1 MTGQGPSILFVSSVP
16 GIVAGHLSPVA
27 SHCCA
32 MAVEVNTMRA
42 WLKERRG
49 GLEPPTEEEANAFLS
64 IAQEGEIT
72 ADMFVTSNESSED
85 MRELWTAVVVE
96 AKEKMR
102 EAGTGTLSAIKA
114 QKLITWSLRPS
125 RLWAPDPH
133 MGALADAAEAMRKAA
148 LTAAALAAQEAHV
161 PPQVHVVK
169 EPEPVVAIEAAV
181 SREQSEDMESQG
193 ASRPEQ
199 LTQLYVSCQL
209 GRKAGPSECEGMGYM
224 SHWSMAKGMKQISKN
239 PTGLGYKNLPQLLE
253 AAKVDGNLLQL
264 DKFMQRTA
272 EVFMMDPR
280 DVFWMRG
287 GSRLIT
293 RWSRAKTVRPLD
305 GRVAAWYFSLF
316 WEEMPGRGMPDLKV
330 DYDLIRDAERAVM
343 ALPASPTGQ
352 GSLQLGDQP
361 PGWGR
366 GPPSDAGSLSSHSS
380 GLSEAKTEKMM
391 ESMSRNLMEVFES
404 KFMNM
409 KSEMDRRH
417 SDVLSKLG
425 RGSGPKG
432 EGQEGTAVQKGKC
445 FACGKR
451 GHQLADCTE
460 LAEWKKLG
468 SAKKDDE

>member
-1 MTGQGPSILFVSSVP
+1 
-16 GIVAGHLSPVA
+16 
-27 SHCCA
+27 
-32 MAVEVNTMRA
+32 MRA
-42 WLKERRG
+42 WLRERRG
-49 GLEPPTEEEANAFLS
+49 GLEPPTEGEANAFLS

-72 ADMFVTSNESSED
+72 ADMFVTSSEGSEA
-85 MRELWTAVVVE
+85 MRELWTAVILEV
-96 AKEKMR
+96 KEKMR
-102 EAGTGTLSAIKA
+102 EAGTGTISSIKA
-114 QKLITWSLRPS
+114 QKLITWSIMPS
-125 RLWAPDPH
+125 RVWADPH
-133 MGALADAAEAMRKAA
+133 MGALADAAEAMRSAS

-161 PPQVHVVK
+161 PPPVHVVK
-169 EPEPVVAIEAAV
+169 EPDAVVEGPTAMSQEL
-181 SREQSEDMESQG
+181 REDMESQG

-209 GRKAGPSECEGMGYM
+209 GRKAGTSECEGMGYM

-293 RWSRAKTVRPLD
+293 RWSRAKTVRPAD

-316 WEEMPGRGMPDLKV
+316 WEELPGRGMPDLKV

-343 ALPASPTGQ
+343 ALPAAQ
-352 GSLQLGDQP
+352 GAIQLSEQP
-361 PGWGR
+361 SVWGR
-366 GPPSDAGSLSSHSS
+366 GPPSEAGSMSSLSS
-380 GLSEAKTEKMM
+380 GLSEAKTEKLM

-425 RGSGPKG
+425 RDREPGAKID
-432 EGQEGTAVQKGKC
+432 GQSPVQKGKC

-460 LAEWKKLG
+460 LVEWKKLG
-468 SAKKDDE
+468 TAKKDDE